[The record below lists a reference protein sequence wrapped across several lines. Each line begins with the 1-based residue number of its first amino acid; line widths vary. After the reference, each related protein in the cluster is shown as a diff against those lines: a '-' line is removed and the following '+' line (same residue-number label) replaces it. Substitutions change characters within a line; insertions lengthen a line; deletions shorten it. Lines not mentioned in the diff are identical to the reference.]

1 MKLSM
6 EQHNGLGKIARYFER
21 IEYIAEDM
29 SASEDILEE
38 AFRKNRMEVHSGI
51 KKHQMEISAK
61 RQQVFR
67 QFHERNPKASIVNL
81 NVIINED
88 RF

>member
-1 MKLSM
+1 MKLSF
-6 EQHNGLGKIARYFER
+6 EQHNGLGKIARYFEK
-21 IEYIAEDM
+21 IESIAENM
-29 SASEDILEE
+29 SASEDLLEE
-38 AFRKNRMEVHSGI
+38 AFRKNRMEVHCGL
-51 KKHQMEISAK
+51 KQHQLNVSAK

-67 QFHERNPKASIVNL
+67 QFHENPKPTIVNL

>member
-1 MKLSM
+1 MKLSF
-6 EQHNGLGKIARYFER
+6 EQHSGLGKIAKYFEK

-29 SASEDILEE
+29 SDGEDILEE
-38 AFRKNRMEVHSGI
+38 SFRRNRMEVHSGM
-51 KKHQMEISAK
+51 KQHQLEISVK

-67 QFHERNPKASIVNL
+67 KFHERKPKPSIVNL

>member
-1 MKLSM
+1 MKLSH
-6 EQHNGLGKIARYFER
+6 EQHNGLGKIAKYFEK
-21 IEYIAEDM
+21 IESIAGHMSGGEDL
-29 SASEDILEE
+29 LEE
-38 AFRKNRMEVHSGI
+38 SFRKNRMEVHSGL
-51 KKHQMEISAK
+51 KKHQMDISAK

-67 QFHERNPKASIVNL
+67 QFHEWNPKPSIVNL

>member
-1 MKLSM
+1 MKLSLQ
-6 EQHNGLGKIARYFER
+6 QHNNLGKIARYFEK
-21 IEYIAEDM
+21 IECIAENF
-29 SASEDILEE
+29 SGNEDILEDS
-38 AFRKNRMEVHSGI
+38 FRKNKLQVHCDLKQS
-51 KKHQMEISAK
+51 QMEISAK

-67 QFHERNPKASIVNL
+67 RFHDGNAKSSIVNL

>member
-1 MKLSM
+1 MKLSF
-6 EQHNGLGKIARYFER
+6 EQHNGLGKIARYFEK
-21 IEYIAEDM
+21 IECIAEKM

-38 AFRKNRMEVHSGI
+38 AFRKNRMEVHSGL
-51 KKHQMEISAK
+51 KQNQKLISAK

-67 QFHERNPKASIVNL
+67 KSSEGNQESSIVNL
-81 NVIINED
+81 NVIINEK

>member
-1 MKLSM
+1 MKLSF
-6 EQHNGLGKIARYFER
+6 EQHNGLGKIARYFEK
-21 IEYIAEDM
+21 IETIADNM
-29 SASEDILEE
+29 SGNEDILEE
-38 AFRKNRMEVHSGI
+38 AFRKNRMEVHSGLNQNL
-51 KKHQMEISAK
+51 KLAAK

-67 QFHERNPKASIVNL
+67 QFHDTNSKSSIVNL